1 MKLFNLLK
9 NNITLIILFVWF
21 VLALFINI
29 HINIFKYKIYDFGK
43 FDLGNMTQ
51 MVWNTLHGRIL
62 YLTDYFGG
70 NVPRWSMSHVDPI
83 LLIFVP
89 IFALIQHPLT
99 LVFSQILLVLSSA
112 FIIYALANLEL
123 KSKVASLF
131 ISLAY
136 LFYPAI
142 GYLTA
147 QTGFHGVTA
156 VIFFFL
162 AGFYVM
168 EKMYKENNYTKKRII
183 LFWILMILT
192 MSGKEQIP
200 LYTFVYS
207 VFLFIFRSN
216 KITRKISIWL
226 GVLSIIWF
234 ISAFF
239 IIIPRNAHYRIESYQ
254 NFARNLGIDTQI
266 ARDVENDNYFLSRYE
281 AFGDS
286 YLDIALGIFLDNE
299 KAVRIFFG
307 GDKIKNFNRTF
318 EPLLYLPFFYPQILI
333 ISLPD
338 FLINYLTSA
347 GGIGTAEI
355 ENHRISMIIPVLF
368 ISIIY
373 SISFISSLLIPDD
386 SKKKIRLFINIFIS
400 ISILGMCVRTTFIYN
415 NPVYLWLNQSLHKRF
430 EFIPIFADFDR
441 ETIKEDG
448 LAIGTVHRIAN
459 LDNKDIECANKV
471 VNMIPKEASVSG
483 PDYLGAHLSM
493 RETYAI
499 FPALYNTADYV
510 VVDVF
515 SRKIFTILDMNTN
528 AVKDVVGNLLKSDDY
543 QLILGCGNLFVFEK
557 NKDIKKSDILPLQE
571 RSEYREKVNYEIFNS
586 LYVVDYSIPG
596 ELTRGVKDKAKI
608 AYIRRE
614 NKDVADYILYMTYYN
629 TKTEEIY
636 QAANLPSFSI
646 MEPEDWNTGL
656 YYIEDIDIALPKYM
670 DPGIYRVF
678 VGMSNRI
685 RTRNLYLGEVVVK

>member
-21 VLALFINI
+21 VLVLFINI
-29 HINIFKYKIYDFGK
+29 HINIFKYRIYDFGK

-200 LYTFVYS
+200 LYIFVYS

-216 KITRKISIWL
+216 TIIRKISIWL

-239 IIIPRNAHYRIESYQ
+239 IIIPQEDAAQ
-254 NFARNLGIDTQI
+254 NL
-266 ARDVENDNYFLSRYE
+266 
-281 AFGDS
+281 
-286 YLDIALGIFLDNE
+286 
-299 KAVRIFFG
+299 
-307 GDKIKNFNRTF
+307 
-318 EPLLYLPFFYPQILI
+318 QILLLCAAI
-333 ISLPD
+333 EECYVSLRP
-338 FLINYLTSA
+338 LWPWQSR
-347 GGIGTAEI
+347 GRRQ
-355 ENHRISMIIPVLF
+355 HW
-368 ISIIY
+368 
-373 SISFISSLLIPDD
+373 LL
-386 SKKKIRLFINIFIS
+386 SWKS
-400 ISILGMCVRTTFIYN
+400 C
-415 NPVYLWLNQSLHKRF
+415 RF
-430 EFIPIFADFDR
+430 
-441 ETIKEDG
+441 
-448 LAIGTVHRIAN
+448 
-459 LDNKDIECANKV
+459 
-471 VNMIPKEASVSG
+471 
-483 PDYLGAHLSM
+483 HLS
-493 RETYAI
+493 
-499 FPALYNTADYV
+499 L
-510 VVDVF
+510 
-515 SRKIFTILDMNTN
+515 
-528 AVKDVVGNLLKSDDY
+528 
-543 QLILGCGNLFVFEK
+543 
-557 NKDIKKSDILPLQE
+557 
-571 RSEYREKVNYEIFNS
+571 
-586 LYVVDYSIPG
+586 
-596 ELTRGVKDKAKI
+596 
-608 AYIRRE
+608 
-614 NKDVADYILYMTYYN
+614 
-629 TKTEEIY
+629 
-636 QAANLPSFSI
+636 
-646 MEPEDWNTGL
+646 
-656 YYIEDIDIALPKYM
+656 
-670 DPGIYRVF
+670 
-678 VGMSNRI
+678 
-685 RTRNLYLGEVVVK
+685 